1 VSARVDV
8 PQLPLRPMRV
18 ADLREIVAIESAVY
32 DFPWTVGIF
41 RDCLRVGYCSVV
53 LEGNAALRGYAV
65 MSVAAAE
72 AHLLNICIHPDWQRC
87 GLGREL
93 LSWLMAEA
101 LMSGAQRMFLEV
113 RPSNGAALALYLG
126 EGFRRIG
133 TRRDYYRAAAGREN
147 AVVLERRLA

>member
-1 VSARVDV
+1 VSARVDF
-8 PQLPLRPMRV
+8 PQLPVRPMRV
-18 ADLREIVAIESAVY
+18 ADVGEIVGIESAVY

-41 RDCLRVGYCSVV
+41 RDCLRVGYCCIV

-93 LSWLMAEA
+93 LSWLTAEA
-101 LMSGAQRMFLEV
+101 LMLGAQRMFLEV
-113 RPSNGAALALYLG
+113 RPSNRAALALYLG
-126 EGFRRIG
+126 EGFSRIG
-133 TRRDYYRAAAGREN
+133 IRREYYRAAAGREH
-147 AVVLERRLA
+147 AVVLERRLI